1 MKPELDIITYINQSI
16 LNTLLLHPTY
26 NLAEKGYISEKKQ
39 ILNTKENL
47 EEIKNL
53 VNSIP
58 NVLKFLKNEILLEL
72 ENTEQFKISYNKS
85 KDALSR
91 LLLNKI
97 IEKRTEGIPKDEL
110 TAYIEIMYSSLP
122 YRSAVLVINVG
133 LYFHAMTYSLAV
145 EGELPLLKIY
155 ILTEVKNMIE
165 LDKLYFNIVEHPV
178 EKELKTLFKAAL
190 ASIYDDI
197 FADEKTLLRNPS
209 AKTPFLEKFAQ
220 IVFQVNLNDLLEKEV
235 KLQYS
240 DYLSRF
246 LVFIKSQNFEEYNPI
261 VYLTEFLGNNF
272 FKKTHNSIL
281 KRKVQ
286 DGSEISFNDLK
297 NLVNVNNI
305 PN

>member
-26 NLAEKGYISEKKQ
+26 NLVEKGYISEKKQ